1 MNYLQVY
8 EAPKGIPGREDYKI
22 RVRQPEGEWH
32 NVFIYEV
39 KVDMHHVRPASMAF
53 FDLEGAAEVE
63 VTCLYT
69 EIECVNVA
77 PASRNIAYEIQERT
91 IKFSLFGPQKLSI
104 EINDDIFR
112 NLHLFA
118 NPKEEDAPLI
128 EDPNVAVVQP
138 GIHRKTD
145 LLRLLEMPV
154 AYSSEKPNV
163 LFFSPGMHYIEETV
177 LPIPSGTTIY
187 LAGGSALVGSL
198 VCESVHDITIRGRGM
213 IYLADFHRYSAF
225 RGVRIVFSQSIKVE
239 GITVIDPPH
248 YSIFIGKSDGIEI
261 DNIKAFSTRGWS
273 DGIDIMSSSDVAI
286 RDVFMRNSDDCIAIY
301 GSRWDFYGD
310 TRNISVRDSIL
321 WADVAHPLMIGTHG
335 DHGQNGDVIENI
347 IFTNIDILN
356 HHEPQENYWGALAIN
371 AGDRNTVCNV
381 IYDNIRVERIEQGQL
396 FDVRV
401 VYNKDYNPE
410 PGTSIRNITFRNI
423 SYSGKANPSRIY
435 GFDEKRAVEGV
446 TFINLRV
453 NDELLNAPRL
463 ELIEINHFAKNIVF
477 VIEEAAGEQSSL

>member
-1 MNYLQVY
+1 
-8 EAPKGIPGREDYKI
+8 
-22 RVRQPEGEWH
+22 
-32 NVFIYEV
+32 
-39 KVDMHHVRPASMAF
+39 
-53 FDLEGAAEVE
+53 
-63 VTCLYT
+63 
-69 EIECVNVA
+69 
-77 PASRNIAYEIQERT
+77 
-91 IKFSLFGPQKLSI
+91 
-104 EINDDIFR
+104 
-112 NLHLFA
+112 
-118 NPKEEDAPLI
+118 
-128 EDPNVAVVQP
+128 
-138 GIHRKTD
+138 
-145 LLRLLEMPV
+145 
-154 AYSSEKPNV
+154 
-163 LFFSPGMHYIEETV
+163 
-177 LPIPSGTTIY
+177 
-187 LAGGSALVGSL
+187 
-198 VCESVHDITIRGRGM
+198 M

-248 YSIFIGKSDGIEI
+248 YSIFIGESSGIEI

-286 RDVFMRNSDDCIAIY
+286 RDAFMRNSDDCIAIY

-453 NDELLNAPRL
+453 NDELLNAPRP

-477 VIEEAAGEQSSL
+477 VIEETAGEQSSL